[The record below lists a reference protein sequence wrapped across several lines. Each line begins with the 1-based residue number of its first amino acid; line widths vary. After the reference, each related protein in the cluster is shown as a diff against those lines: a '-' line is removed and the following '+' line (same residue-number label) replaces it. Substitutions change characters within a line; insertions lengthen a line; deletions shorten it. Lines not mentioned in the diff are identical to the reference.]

1 VRLTRADWVRLVLL
15 WLGGIDLRLT
25 MLAVPPLIPLI
36 HRELHLD
43 EKAIGALVSG
53 PVLLLAIAAVP
64 GSLLIAKLGVRGA
77 LLAGLG
83 SVALFG
89 ALRGFGPSVPVLFS
103 ATFLMGV
110 GVAVTQPAFPSLVRE
125 WFPRRIAIAT
135 AVYSN
140 GILIGET
147 LPTALTTPV
156 GVLPFAHGDWR
167 WALASWS
174 VLVLLSAVAIGAA
187 APARVAVAHGDWRWA
202 LASWSVLVLLSAVA
216 IGAAAPARVAGG
228 TVTSH
233 WWPDWRQGQAIRI
246 GIVMGMASAA
256 YFGANAFIPDFLDQT
271 ARHNLISPSLA
282 LLNGAQLLTAPAV
295 ALWPRL
301 LTGRAGFIGSAAIMA
316 AAQLGLVL
324 TPGVGAVVW
333 APVLGFS
340 TALAFVVVLSLPPR
354 VAPPGGVARMSAAIF
369 TLQYATAFVIPLIAG
384 ALWDATGRALLAF
397 LPGIAAAVA
406 MAWGAMSLRIPD
418 RMQNSP

>member
-1 VRLTRADWVRLVLL
+1 MRLTRRDWVRLLLL

-43 EKAIGALVSG
+43 EKAVGALVSG
-53 PVLLLAIAAVP
+53 PVLILAIASVP
-64 GSLLIAKLGVRGA
+64 GSLLIAKLGVRAA
-77 LLAGLG
+77 LVVGLG
-83 SVALFG
+83 LVGLFG
-89 ALRGFGPSVPVLFS
+89 ALRGLGPSVTILFS

-156 GVLPFAHGDWR
+156 GVLPLARGDWR
-167 WALASWS
+167 LALVLWS
-174 VLVLLSAVAIGAA
+174 VLVLLSAIAIGAA
-187 APARVAVAHGDWRWA
+187 APARSPGVATPSR
-202 LASWSVLVLLSAVA
+202 
-216 IGAAAPARVAGG
+216 
-228 TVTSH
+228 
-233 WWPDWRQGQAIRI
+233 WWPDWRHGQAIRI

-256 YFGANAFIPDFLDQT
+256 YFGANAYIPDFLDQT
-271 ARHNLISPSLA
+271 GRHDLISPALA
-282 LLNGAQLLTAPAV
+282 LLNGSQLLTAPVV

-301 LTGRAGFIGSAAIMA
+301 LTRRAGFIGSGVIMA
-316 AAQLGLVL
+316 AAQVGLVL
-324 TPGVGAVVW
+324 TPGKGVLVW
-333 APVLGFS
+333 AFVLGFS

-354 VAPPGGVARMSAAIF
+354 LAPAGGVASMSAAIF
-369 TLQYATAFVIPLIAG
+369 TLQYATAFVIPLFAG
-384 ALWDATGRALLAF
+384 ALWDASGKALFAF
-397 LPGIAAAVA
+397 VPGILAASA
-406 MAWGAMSLRIPD
+406 MAWGAMSLQIPD
-418 RMQNSP
+418 RVQSGSG